1 MKTERIYPI
10 KLLQLFLPFILLLAI
25 SCNPQPAVQDFSVS
39 PVVAPDDAIEKM
51 EIETGFEVELVAAE
65 PLLNAPVTMTFDEKG
80 RIWIVE
86 MESFMLDTVGTGED
100 KPTGKVS
107 ILEDKDGDGVY
118 ENKKVFLDSL
128 VLPRAISLFSDGVL
142 VAEPPYL
149 WYVSNNND
157 QPGGKIL
164 VDAEYAIGGNAEHQ
178 PNTLL
183 RGLDNWIYNAKSDKR
198 YKRKGNEW
206 IIEKTHF
213 RGQWGIA
220 QDDYGRLYYN
230 HNSANVLG
238 EYFTPGFGSDNSNQ
252 RKVAGFN
259 EAIVPDNRVYPSRP
273 TTGVNRGYMDGILDS
288 TKRLVNFTAASALT
302 IYRGDL
308 FGNDYTFNAFVPEP
322 AANLIKRNI
331 LKENGNTVEG
341 EQAYEDNEF
350 LRSVDERFR
359 PVMLSNGPDG
369 ALYVV
374 DMYRGIIQHKT
385 YLTPYLKEEIE
396 ARGLEQPTEVGRI
409 YRIVPVDG
417 KREMTIFPQDAQG
430 LVQLLSSSNGWV
442 RDKAQQIIIDRNLT
456 DAIPVLRNL
465 LKDPN
470 NPLPLIHSLWTLEG
484 LGVLTP
490 EDVSNLF
497 SESDFHIKTQAFSA
511 MTSIINK
518 DNYIT
523 FVPYLDQMIDQKNA
537 TIAPYIAFVTERI
550 EPFNEALA
558 GQLLNKLVQA
568 FPNDKLVADAVVSG
582 LYNKEAAFLKQVES
596 NGLDTSTA
604 INKSLTQT
612 IKDIIRAK
620 DDVNTRAA
628 AEKFPQ
634 GAMIYNRNCATCHGR
649 DGYGIESLAPALNKS
664 DWALGNKDKVIATVL
679 FGLSGPIV
687 INGETKIFA
696 GDMPGIGQSSEFT
709 NSDIAQVI
717 SFIRNAWS
725 NSASSVS
732 EEEVAKI
739 REQYINREGAF
750 TQEEMDKIWKR
761 N

>member
-1 MKTERIYPI
+1 MKIKHIYPI
-10 KLLQLFLPFILLLAI
+10 TLLQQFLPLILLIAI
-25 SCNPQPAVQDFSVS
+25 SCNPQPTVQDFSVS
-39 PVVAPDDAIEKM
+39 PVVSPEDAIEKM
-51 EIETGFEVELVAAE
+51 EVENGFKVELVASE
-65 PLLNAPVTMTFDEKG
+65 PLLDAPITMTFDDKG
-80 RIWIVE
+80 RIWVVE

-100 KPTGKVS
+100 QPTGKVS

-118 ENKKVFLDSL
+118 EDKKVFLDSL
-128 VLPRAISLFSDGVL
+128 VLPRAISLFSDGIL

-149 WYVSNNND
+149 WFVPNNND
-157 QPGGKIL
+157 QAGEKVL

-220 QDDYGRLYYN
+220 QDNYGRLYYN

-238 EYFTPGFGSDNSNQ
+238 EYFTPGFGSDNANQ

-259 EAIVPDNRVYPSRP
+259 EAIVPNNRVYPLRP
-273 TTGVNRGYMDGILDS
+273 TPGVNRGYMDGILDS
-288 TKRLVNFTAASALT
+288 NKRLVNFTAASALT

-308 FGNDYTFNAFVPEP
+308 FGKDYAFNAFVPEP

-331 LKENGNTVEG
+331 LKENGNKVEG
-341 EQAYEDNEF
+341 EQAYENTEF

-359 PVMLSNGPDG
+359 PVFLSNAPDG

-385 YLTPYLKEEIE
+385 YLTPYLKGEIE
-396 ARGLEQPTEVGRI
+396 SRDLEQPTQVGRI
-409 YRIVPVDG
+409 YRIVPEDG
-417 KREMTIFPQDAQG
+417 KRELTAFPQDAQG
-430 LVQLLSSSNGWV
+430 LVKLFNSPNGWV
-442 RDKAQQIIIDRNLT
+442 RDKAQQILIDRNMT
-456 DAIPVLRNL
+456 DAIPELRNL
-465 LKDPN
+465 LKDAN
-470 NPLPLIHSLWTLEG
+470 NPLPLIHALWTLEG
-484 LGVLTP
+484 LGVLTT
-490 EDVSNLF
+490 EDVTTLF
-497 SESDFHIKTQAFSA
+497 SQSDLHIKMQAFSA
-511 MTSIINK
+511 MASILNK
-518 DNYIT
+518 DNYND
-523 FVPYLDQMIDQKNA
+523 FVPYLEQMIDQKDVS
-537 TIAPYIAFVTERI
+537 IAPYIAFATEKI
-550 EPFNEALA
+550 EPFNEALS

-582 LYNKEAAFLKQVES
+582 LYNKEAAFLKQIES

-604 INKSLTQT
+604 INKSLNQT
-612 IKDIIRAK
+612 LKDILRAK
-620 DDVNTRAA
+620 DDINTKAA
-628 AEKFPQ
+628 AEKYPD
-634 GAMIYNRNCATCHGR
+634 GAMMFYSTCATCHGR
-649 DGYGIESLAPALNKS
+649 DGYGIESLAPPLNKS
-664 DWALGNKDKVIATVL
+664 DWVLGEKDKVIATVL

-687 INGETKIFA
+687 INGETTHFA

-709 NSDIAQVI
+709 DKSIAQII
-717 SFIRNAWS
+717 SFVRNAWS

-732 EEEVAKI
+732 EEDVAKI
-739 REQYINREGAF
+739 REKFKGREGAF
-750 TQEEMDKIWKR
+750 TLKEMDENWKR

>member
-1 MKTERIYPI
+1 MKIKSIYPI
-10 KLLQLFLPFILLLAI
+10 KLLQYILPCILILAI
-25 SCNPQPAVQDFSVS
+25 SCNSSNQDQDFSVS
-39 PVVAPDDAIEKM
+39 PAVSPEDAIKKM
-51 EIETGFEVELVAAE
+51 EVEKGFKVELVASE
-65 PLLNAPVTMTFDEKG
+65 PLLNAPVTMTFDDKG
-80 RIWIVE
+80 RIWVVE

-100 KPTGKVS
+100 QPTGKVS
-107 ILEDKDGDGVY
+107 ILEDIDGDGVY
-118 ENKKVFLDSL
+118 EDKKVFLDSL
-128 VLPRAISLFSDGVL
+128 VLPRAISLFSDGIL

-149 WYVSNNND
+149 WFVSNNND
-157 QPGGKIL
+157 QAGEKVL

-220 QDDYGRLYYN
+220 QDNYGRLYYN

-238 EYFTPGFGSDNSNQ
+238 EYFTPGFGSGNTNQ
-252 RKVAGFN
+252 RKVGGFN
-259 EAIVPDNRVYPSRP
+259 EAIVPNNRVYPLRP
-273 TTGVNRGYMDGILDS
+273 TPGVNRGYMDGILDS

-308 FGNDYTFNAFVPEP
+308 FGENYAFNAFVPEP

-331 LKENGNTVEG
+331 LKENGNKVEG
-341 EQAYEDNEF
+341 EQAYENTEF

-417 KREMTIFPQDAQG
+417 KREMTTFPQDAQG
-430 LVQLLSSSNGWV
+430 LVKLLSSSNGWV

-456 DAIPVLRNL
+456 DAIPELRNL
-465 LKDPN
+465 LKDAS

-484 LGVLTP
+484 LGVLTT
-490 EDVSNLF
+490 EDVTTLF
-497 SESDFHIKTQAFSA
+497 NQSDLHIKMQAFSA
-511 MTSIINK
+511 MASIINQN
-518 DNYIT
+518 NYKT
-523 FVPYLDQMIDQKNA
+523 FVPYLEQMIDQKDA
-537 TIAPYIAFVTERI
+537 TIAPYIAFGTETI
-550 EPFNEALA
+550 EPFNEVLA

-604 INKSLTQT
+604 IIKSLNQT
-612 IKDIIRAK
+612 LKDILKAK
-620 DDVNTRAA
+620 DDVNTKAA
-628 AEKFPQ
+628 AANYPQ
-634 GAMIYNRNCATCHGR
+634 GAIIFTNNCATCHGA
-649 DGYGIESLAPALNKS
+649 DGYGIESLAPPLNKS
-664 DWALGNKDKVIATVL
+664 DWVLSEKDKVIATVL

-687 INGETKIFA
+687 INGKTTTFA

-709 NSDIAQVI
+709 DSDIAQVV

-725 NSASSVS
+725 NSASTVN
-732 EEEVAKI
+732 EEDVAKI
-739 REQYINREGAF
+739 REKFKN
-750 TQEEMDKIWKR
+750 
-761 N
+761 

>member
-1 MKTERIYPI
+1 MKTKHTYPI
-10 KLLQLFLPFILLLAI
+10 KLLQLLLPLILLVAI
-25 SCNPQPAVQDFSVS
+25 SCNPQPVVQDFSVS
-39 PVVAPDDAIEKM
+39 PVVSPEDAIEKM
-51 EIETGFEVELVAAE
+51 EVEKGFKVELVASE
-65 PLLNAPVTMTFDEKG
+65 PLLDAPVTMTFDDKG
-80 RIWIVE
+80 RIWVVE

-100 KPTGKVS
+100 QPTGKVS

-118 ENKKVFLDSL
+118 EDKKVFLDSL
-128 VLPRAISLFSDGVL
+128 VLPRAISLFSDGIL

-149 WYVSNNND
+149 WFVPNNND
-157 QPGGKIL
+157 QAGEKVL

-220 QDDYGRLYYN
+220 QDNYGRLYYN

-238 EYFTPGFGSDNSNQ
+238 EYFTPGFGSDNANQ

-259 EAIVPDNRVYPSRP
+259 EAIVPNNRVYPLRP
-273 TTGVNRGYMDGILDS
+273 TPGVNRGYMDGILDS
-288 TKRLVNFTAASALT
+288 TKRLVNFTAAAALT

-308 FGNDYTFNAFVPEP
+308 FGKDYAFNAFVPEP

-341 EQAYEDNEF
+341 EEAYEDAEF
-350 LRSVDERFR
+350 VRSLDERFR
-359 PVMLSNGPDG
+359 PVFLSNGPDG

-385 YLTPYLKEEIE
+385 YLTPYLKGEIE
-396 ARGLEQPTEVGRI
+396 SRGLEQPTKVGRI
-409 YRIVPVDG
+409 YRIVPERG
-417 KREMTIFPQDAQG
+417 KREITPFPQDAQG
-430 LVQLLSSSNGWV
+430 LVKLLSSSNGWV
-442 RDKAQQIIIDRNLT
+442 RDKAQQILIDRNMT
-456 DAIPVLRNL
+456 DAIPELRNL
-465 LKDPN
+465 LKDAGN
-470 NPLPLIHSLWTLEG
+470 TLPFIHSLWTLEG
-484 LGVLTP
+484 LGVLTT
-490 EDVSNLF
+490 EDVTALF
-497 SESDFHIKTQAFSA
+497 SQSDLHIKMQAFSA
-511 MTSIINK
+511 MANIINK
-518 DNYIT
+518 DNYND
-523 FVPYLDQMIDQKNA
+523 FVPYLEQMIDQKDA
-537 TIAPYIAFVTERI
+537 LVAPYIAFTTEKI
-550 EPFNEALA
+550 EPFNEVLA

-582 LYNKEAAFLKQVES
+582 LYNKEAGFLKQVES

-604 INKSLTQT
+604 ISKSLNRTL
-612 IKDIIRAK
+612 KDILRAK
-620 DDVNTRAA
+620 DDINTKAA
-628 AEKFPQ
+628 AEKYPE
-634 GAMIYNRNCATCHGR
+634 GATMFYSTCATCHGR
-649 DGYGIESLAPALNKS
+649 DGYGIESLAPPLNKS
-664 DWALGNKDKVIATVL
+664 DWALGEKDKVIATVL

-687 INGETKIFA
+687 INGKTTNFA

-709 NSDIAQVI
+709 DKNIAQII
-717 SFIRNAWS
+717 SFVRNAWS

-732 EEEVAKI
+732 EEDVVKI
-739 REQYINREGAF
+739 REKFKGREGAF
-750 TQEEMDKIWKR
+750 TLQEMDEHWKR